1 MKTNHLLPL
10 SRLAFGLL
18 IAAVSYSATAVV
30 ATQNP
35 TTIQVSYS
43 GTVYNLTSKIT
54 NYSADSALLQS
65 QPWWGN
71 AGLAIGLAPLV
82 GSQLGNLTSYTPAPP
97 NPYYALFSHELAG
110 SITHIIESAVCTTT
124 AHSCGGPGNSTNFNY
139 VVLGQPLITLSALS
153 SSLSSTSQGVDVAL
167 ASSALMLNG
176 AHSRPLSRL
185 VATGQKTGWILGDWG
200 RDDHG
205 SRNGSTGL
213 AELGGGYNFGPAQVN
228 VSIGKTWSAQS
239 LPHSGD
245 VDFTGNYLMV
255 EGIVPVSPA
264 RGLFA
269 TLGAYGH
276 WGEADIR
283 RGYLVSNA
291 QNYSRASPDT
301 QTVGLRAR
309 LDWQNAFAWSGA
321 QFSPYTDLSYAET
334 RMDGYT
340 ETGGAFPARFNHRTD
355 HATDLR
361 VGLNTSKPIASTT
374 LNFVSNLELAHRF
387 EDRGAATSGTITGL
401 FAFNLAG
408 QEHKRT
414 WMKAGVGV
422 EGQLG
427 AGKASLML
435 NATSESEMPNVWLAA
450 SYQLTF

>member
-1 MKTNHLLPL
+1 MKTNSLFPF
-10 SRLAFGLL
+10 SRMAFSLL
-18 IAAVSYSATAVV
+18 IGAVSIPAAAVAP
-30 ATQNP
+30 TQNP

-43 GTVYNLTSKIT
+43 GTIYNLTSKIT
-54 NYSADSALLQS
+54 SYNADSALLQS

-71 AGLAIGLAPLV
+71 YTLAQNLANQVLY
-82 GSQLGNLTSYTPAPP
+82 QLGSNLSYSGTSDPGALFAESTYNCLGGCVSSRVWPFGFTPWGELTSD
-97 NPYYALFSHELAG
+97 SR
-110 SITHIIESAVCTTT
+110 
-124 AHSCGGPGNSTNFNY
+124 NF
-139 VVLGQPLITLSALS
+139 VILSQPLITLNDLS
-153 SSLSSTSQGVDVAL
+153 VSLGSTSQGVDTAL
-167 ASSALMLNG
+167 ASSTLMLNG

-185 VATGQKTGWILGDWG
+185 VATGKKTGWILGDWG

-205 SRNGSTGL
+205 SRDGSTGL

-228 VSIGKTWSAQS
+228 VSAGQTWSNQN
-239 LPHSGD
+239 LPNNGD
-245 VDFTGNYLMV
+245 VDYTGHYLMV

-264 RGLFA
+264 HGLFA
-269 TLGAYGH
+269 TIGAYGH

-283 RGYLVSNA
+283 RGYLITGA
-291 QNYSRASPDT
+291 QNYSSASPDT
-301 QTVGLRAR
+301 KTLGLRAR

-340 ETGGAFPARFNHRTD
+340 ETGGAFPAQFNKRTD

-361 VGLNTSKPIASTT
+361 VGLNASKPIPSSTF
-374 LNFVSNLELAHRF
+374 NFVSNLEVAHRF
-387 EDRGAATSGTITGL
+387 EDRGAATSGNITGL
-401 FAFNLAG
+401 FAFDLAG
-408 QEHKRT
+408 EKYKRT

-435 NATSESEMPNVWLAA
+435 NATSKGEMPNVWLAA

>member
-54 NYSADSALLQS
+54 SYNASTALLQS

-71 AGLAIGLAPLV
+71 NTLAENLAGQVLY
-82 GSQLGNLTSYTPAPP
+82 QLGNNLSYSGTSGVG
-97 NPYYALFSHELAG
+97 ALLAHQAYGGCCVG
-110 SITHIIESAVCTTT
+110 SRTWWGDFFYISNYGEST
-124 AHSCGGPGNSTNFNY
+124 ADQRNF
-139 VVLGQPLITLSALS
+139 VILSEPLITLSDLS
-153 SSLSSTSQGVDVAL
+153 ASLSSTSQGVDVAL
-167 ASSALMLNG
+167 ASSTLMLNG

-185 VATGQKTGWILGDWG
+185 VAAGQKTGWILGDWG

-205 SRNGSTGL
+205 SRDGSTGL

-228 VSIGKTWSAQS
+228 VSVGKTWSAQS

-269 TLGAYGH
+269 TIGAYGH

-334 RMDGYT
+334 RMGGYT
-340 ETGGAFPARFNHRTD
+340 ETGGAFPARFNQRTD

-408 QEHKRT
+408 EEHKRT